1 MMDNNPRRDRN
12 DDPTPEIGK
21 LDRALDAALVGYTAV
36 DPRPGIEERILAN
49 LYAAH
54 ERATQ
59 HSWWRWPA
67 AAALAA
73 VIVLAASLA
82 WRTGKPV
89 QKITTQSSPAP
100 VQADKHVGTQVAD
113 NSEPNSPRPHDA
125 STGRRLQPHAVSYPA
140 TVVAP
145 ALKLDQFPSPQPL
158 SEQEKILARYVAN
171 YPKHAALIA
180 QARTEELRRD
190 RAEEMAEAA
199 PAGNQDSEQQNK

>member
-1 MMDNNPRRDRN
+1 
-12 DDPTPEIGK
+12 
-21 LDRALDAALVGYTAV
+21 
-36 DPRPGIEERILAN
+36 
-49 LYAAH
+49 
-54 ERATQ
+54 
-59 HSWWRWPA
+59 
-67 AAALAA
+67 

-100 VQADKHVGTQVAD
+100 VQGDKQVGTQMAN
-113 NSEPNSPRPHDA
+113 NSAIASIRPRDA
-125 STGRRLQPHAVSYPA
+125 GSGKGLKPHAISYPA

-145 ALKLDQFPSPQPL
+145 APKLDQFPSPQPL

-180 QARTEELRRD
+180 QARTEQLRRD